1 MVEHIKRDKND
12 IYGWP
17 VIGFMFKNPTFLLLL
32 KLTVL
37 GLFFYGIYYGFADQ
51 SQENL
56 FTKALF
62 WGLFWP
68 LFMVISLG
76 TLGRVFC
83 GICPHGFMGK
93 YLTKWGLKKKMP
105 KPLQNPM
112 IGVMLLVIGWW
123 ALYYAYPGFFRSSFA
138 TAMLF
143 LVMTLV
149 AGVFYLIYADMGY
162 CKSVCPIGAVSRGFS
177 KVSFTWLGTYKE
189 SCSDCRSFECA
200 SACPQSLKPFTFDG
214 RNSMTDCTLC
224 MDCSSACEG
233 VSFKVKKPSGSLFQ
247 KFQNHKAEVWAF
259 ILIAGSITITMSF
272 HHALGRSAIVEQ
284 FPWTQTARYFEGFF
298 NFGMADSV
306 GIFAFLYAISITLML
321 VAGGMYAA
329 SKIMKTEY
337 SQTFYTLGYAF
348 APIFIIGGLSHLLE
362 SFFLHTASDITNGF
376 IQAFALPIEY
386 LEPLATRREKWV
398 HIFGIFNYI
407 AIVWAFII
415 MIGRIRLME
424 SKTALKM
431 IAFPFAA
438 AFIIFYLWLNFY
450 KGYVFKTYGM
460 MHGSHGHH
468 TQVKEQPVDH
478 ANNSYEP
485 SH

>member
-123 ALYYAYPGFFRSSFA
+123 ALYYAYPGFFRSPFA

-149 AGVFYLIYADMGY
+149 AGVFYLLYADMGY

-376 IQAFALPIEY
+376 IQA
-386 LEPLATRREKWV
+386 
-398 HIFGIFNYI
+398 
-407 AIVWAFII
+407 
-415 MIGRIRLME
+415 
-424 SKTALKM
+424 
-431 IAFPFAA
+431 
-438 AFIIFYLWLNFY
+438 
-450 KGYVFKTYGM
+450 
-460 MHGSHGHH
+460 H
-468 TQVKEQPVDH
+468 TM
-478 ANNSYEP
+478 AM
-485 SH
+485 